1 MSTLFT
7 RIINGEI
14 PGRFVWREDDVVAF
28 LTVGPLADG
37 HTLVVPTEEVDR
49 WTDASPELLARV
61 MQVAQKIGAVQV
73 EVFGAARAG
82 LIVAGYEINH
92 LHVHVW
98 PSNASPWP
106 TLTSAR
112 RTRTPILRGWT
123 PTPRSSATASGKPDT
138 RPTFRRP
145 EAARLRPARARW
157 RRPAPLRVSRRR
169 QRLVQHRAD
178 PLLGDRIGGP
188 ELDGEEAHPELLDH
202 PADLG

>member
-73 EVFGAARAG
+73 DVFGAARAG

-98 PSNASPWP
+98 PSNTMADFDFGSVDQN
-106 TLTSAR
+106 
-112 RTRTPILRGWT
+112 
-123 PTPRSSATASGKPDT
+123 PD
-138 RPTFRRP
+138 P
-145 EAARLRPARARW
+145 ARLDANAEK
-157 RRPAPLRVSRRR
+157 LREGLRDAG
-169 QRLVQHRAD
+169 HA
-178 PLLGDRIGGP
+178 
-188 ELDGEEAHPELLDH
+188 AHVPQ
-202 PADLG
+202 A